1 MRKASTV
8 CGIHPEHVSAS
19 THTFQDHTLNFS
31 FPSGTFWQQPVTM
44 TRQFSTKSRLT
55 RAAAR
60 ASGSLRPPLV
70 AASYGSVRAQPE
82 AFEKSTTFLELTLA

>member
-1 MRKASTV
+1 MDSR
-8 CGIHPEHVSAS
+8 
-19 THTFQDHTLNFS
+19 FQDHTLNFS

-44 TRQFSTKSRLT
+44 TGKFSTKSRLT

-60 ASGSLRPPLV
+60 ASGTSPSLRPRLV

-82 AFEKSTTFLELTLA
+82 AFATGS

>member
-8 CGIHPEHVSAS
+8 CGIHHTLIIHPEHVSAS
-19 THTFQDHTLNFS
+19 THKFQDHTLNFS

-44 TRQFSTKSRLT
+44 TGKFSTKSCLT

-60 ASGSLRPPLV
+60 ASGSLRPRLV

-82 AFEKSTTFLELTLA
+82 AFATGS